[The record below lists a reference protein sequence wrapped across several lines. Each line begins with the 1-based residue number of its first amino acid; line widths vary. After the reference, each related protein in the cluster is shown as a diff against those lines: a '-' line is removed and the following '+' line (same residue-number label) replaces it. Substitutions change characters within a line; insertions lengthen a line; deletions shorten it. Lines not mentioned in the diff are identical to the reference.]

1 MKCLKPMFKEV
12 LGPEFILDDAIPEQS
27 LSSQM
32 RLFSNKLLS
41 SVKLVAPIASVLG
54 MEGELDL
61 GPEEFP

>member
-1 MKCLKPMFKEV
+1 MFKEV
-12 LGPEFILDDAIPEQS
+12 LGPEFILDDSIPEQS

-32 RLFSNKLLS
+32 RLFSNKVLS

-61 GPEEFP
+61 GPEELP